1 MIRDVTG
8 NETRFSTGPIIE
20 ALKNELGPLF
30 LMRAGVSQSDRDKR
44 DKRLASIAEFA
55 TEADWLMHLGRT
67 DFAVI
72 WNHPG
77 SNATSGFPFEGGG
90 RPDGFKMEANSE
102 AHPGAPLG
110 GDEAS
115 SRGDDAGEGNAGRTI
130 AGWRMTGERWAGRVA
145 VV

>member
-1 MIRDVTG
+1 MMRDVTG

-90 RPDGFKMEANSE
+90 AARRVQNGGEFR
-102 AHPGAPLG
+102 GAPGGPLG
-110 GDEAS
+110 RR
-115 SRGDDAGEGNAGRTI
+115 RG
-130 AGWRMTGERWAGRVA
+130 